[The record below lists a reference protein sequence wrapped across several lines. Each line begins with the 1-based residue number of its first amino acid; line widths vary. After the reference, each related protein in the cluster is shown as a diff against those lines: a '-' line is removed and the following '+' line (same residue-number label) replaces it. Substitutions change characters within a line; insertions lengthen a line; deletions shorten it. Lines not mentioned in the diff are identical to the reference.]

1 MGRAALPWELLPRLA
16 LHRLE
21 SRSWSHANM
30 HHANVVLSFQIRPC
44 CIDQYIQHDDS
55 IISIHGDI
63 VYPDKNSIICRLEAI
78 EKYFSL
84 ETVKDIVEAMESEAS
99 KLDEDCC
106 TLAMK

>member
-1 MGRAALPWELLPRLA
+1 MTSENT
-16 LHRLE
+16 E
-21 SRSWSHANM
+21 
-30 HHANVVLSFQIRPC
+30 
-44 CIDQYIQHDDS
+44 DQACVEEK
-55 IISIHGDI
+55 G
-63 VYPDKNSIICRLEAI
+63 KLEAI